1 MKMSILIPTYNG
13 SQTITRALQSILS
26 QNFSDYEI
34 IICDDGS
41 TDNTVEIIKSFQD
54 QRIKFF
60 EFTQNVGYAK
70 NLQRCFEKA
79 FGDIIFLFS
88 QDDILAQ
95 GALHKTYNAFLLAD
109 DIGAVTRPYFW
120 FDQDIKKP
128 VRAVLPLD
136 KNQNTIV
143 SIFDSA
149 KIFNQV
155 MWSSGQ
161 LSGLALKREFLKIPV
176 GDESRTTGV
185 RDECFTAHIYP
196 FLDIFKN
203 HQCVFL
209 NDYTVAVSIPTSQSR
224 THAEIYDISPTE
236 SWMKMYRA
244 LLAEEKFKK
253 PRAWGINQMAK
264 NYVGL
269 VQIRNYCKYRYTLR
283 EIWLMIKYRWQNL
296 FSPQFW
302 FFSLLCV
309 LMPRF
314 ILRKLTDWYKTKI
327 NSRFLPE
334 IKFDYKKNNKKI
346 ALFMLPPLTLGSGA
360 EKYFIKLAANFR
372 EIGIFTDVV
381 TMDERFYKRFAR
393 ALHIFFSFTFFGRID
408 ISGKET
414 EEVIRKDLGKA
425 AWIKAS
431 RKELK
436 LILNKYE
443 VIYSK
448 NEIVDLVL
456 LKLIGYK
463 NLPPVI
469 VGVHTPIYY
478 PKAASLYAKLHN
490 FLYQSL
496 VYKWL
501 LSGVAC
507 LHVSNELTKKLAEE
521 KFKLPVHL
529 IYYPFDMDEFKTGG
543 EESAIEFDKNKIN
556 ICFLGRLSEQKGL
569 DELRNFIKKISGNDT
584 VSQRISLNILARG
597 DKKTE
602 KEFEEYDQKYEWL
615 RYFHHV
621 ENRFMASILKKQDL
635 LISPARWETM
645 PYNILEAQAA
655 GLPVIAFNIPG
666 PNDII
671 VDDETGWLVK
681 NDGEFCN
688 KIVEFTQQGNGI
700 LKEKIIQHIREKF
713 NQDKIYDKIVKLLTL
728 TRL

>member
-1 MKMSILIPTYNG
+1 MKLSILIPTYNG

-95 GALHKTYNAFLLAD
+95 GALQKTYNAFLLAD

-224 THAEIYDISPTE
+224 THSEIYDISPTE

-269 VQIRNYCKYRYTLR
+269 IQIKTSASQKHLWR
-283 EIWLMIKYRWQNL
+283 ETKLLLKYRWQNIFHPL
-296 FSPQFW
+296 FW
-302 FFSLLCV
+302 FYSVLC
-309 LMPRF
+309 LILPPQ
-314 ILRKLTDWYKTKI
+314 ILRLITDWYKNKI

-334 IKFDYKKNNKKI
+334 IKFELITKTN
-346 ALFMLPPLTLGSGA
+346 
-360 EKYFIKLAANFR
+360 E
-372 EIGIFTDVV
+372 
-381 TMDERFYKRFAR
+381 
-393 ALHIFFSFTFFGRID
+393 
-408 ISGKET
+408 ET
-414 EEVIRKDLGKA
+414 
-425 AWIKAS
+425 
-431 RKELK
+431 
-436 LILNKYE
+436 Y
-443 VIYSK
+443 
-448 NEIVDLVL
+448 
-456 LKLIGYK
+456 
-463 NLPPVI
+463 
-469 VGVHTPIYY
+469 
-478 PKAASLYAKLHN
+478 
-490 FLYQSL
+490 
-496 VYKWL
+496 
-501 LSGVAC
+501 
-507 LHVSNELTKKLAEE
+507 
-521 KFKLPVHL
+521 
-529 IYYPFDMDEFKTGG
+529 
-543 EESAIEFDKNKIN
+543 
-556 ICFLGRLSEQKGL
+556 
-569 DELRNFIKKISGNDT
+569 
-584 VSQRISLNILARG
+584 
-597 DKKTE
+597 
-602 KEFEEYDQKYEWL
+602 
-615 RYFHHV
+615 
-621 ENRFMASILKKQDL
+621 
-635 LISPARWETM
+635 
-645 PYNILEAQAA
+645 
-655 GLPVIAFNIPG
+655 
-666 PNDII
+666 
-671 VDDETGWLVK
+671 
-681 NDGEFCN
+681 
-688 KIVEFTQQGNGI
+688 
-700 LKEKIIQHIREKF
+700 
-713 NQDKIYDKIVKLLTL
+713 
-728 TRL
+728 